1 MSTFKPTWELK
12 VADAEKPELIGQLIN
27 IFEDF
32 LDDKGIT
39 TDDIPNPEREEEDD
53 CSAIIYGTD
62 YDVLADKIAS
72 VLGFER

>member
-12 VADAEKPELIGQLIN
+12 VADAEKPELIGQLID

-39 TDDIPNPEREEEDD
+39 TDDIPNPERE
-53 CSAIIYGTD
+53 
-62 YDVLADKIAS
+62 
-72 VLGFER
+72 

>member
-12 VADAEKPELIGQLIN
+12 VADSEKPELIGQLID

-53 CSAIIYGTD
+53 CSTIIYGTD